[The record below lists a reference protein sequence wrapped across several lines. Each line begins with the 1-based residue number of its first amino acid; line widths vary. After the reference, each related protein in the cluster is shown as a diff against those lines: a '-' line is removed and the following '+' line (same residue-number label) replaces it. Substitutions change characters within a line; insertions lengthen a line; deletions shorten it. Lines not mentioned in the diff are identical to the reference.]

1 MHISKAVT
9 FLMKKLT
16 LATLLIFSCVTAWAA
31 DFAKGLAAA
40 KAGDYATALAELKP
54 LAEQGDAS
62 AQFNSGLMYDN
73 GYGVVGNDVYAY
85 LLIACFS
92 T

>member
-1 MHISKAVT
+1 
-9 FLMKKLT
+9 MKKLT
-16 LATLLIFSCVTAWAA
+16 LALLLTLICATAQAA
-31 DFAKGLAAA
+31 DFDKGVAAYE
-40 KAGDYATALAELKP
+40 AGDFATALAELAP